1 MELSVVI
8 ITYNEEQRLAPTLRA
23 ISTLADEIVIVDG
36 GSTDR
41 TKEIACSFPNVVW
54 LERPFDTYGRQKN
67 FGNDHAR
74 GKYIFALDADEVLT
88 PMLASEI
95 ATEKGIGAPMS
106 MLSHVC
112 QCMLTRKSA
121 AVIGIPISNGA
132 SIDVGLPHGATIS
145 FMSIY
150 SSRRMYGGMCSAES
164 SCIIVTSQSSN
175 ISNGIS
181 TTAHLLPG
189 SFLPSI
195 SALQWAEHLSVR
207 DCDSSKAWC
216 SSVDTELDGVAGRL
230 QRWVRL
236 FTSSGSCSL
245 LNGGSVTIHSTKV
258 ATIELS

>member
-1 MELSVVI
+1 
-8 ITYNEEQRLAPTLRA
+8 
-23 ISTLADEIVIVDG
+23 
-36 GSTDR
+36 
-41 TKEIACSFPNVVW
+41 

-74 GKYIFALDADEVLT
+74 GKYIFSLDADEVLT

-95 ATEKGIGAPMS
+95 ATEKGHWRADVYALPR
-106 MLSHVC
+106 VPVYVD
-112 QCMLTRKSA
+112 RKSA

-150 SSRRMYGGMCSAES
+150 SSRRMYGGMCSTES

-189 SFLPSI
+189 SFLPFI
-195 SALQWAEHLSVR
+195 SALQWAEHLSVW
-207 DCDSSKAWC
+207 DCDSLKAWC
-216 SSVDTELDGVAGRL
+216 SSVDTELDGEAGRL